1 MRLKL
6 ALFVLALGPVAAAP
20 ALADCSTEV
29 ALAVNSQGK
38 QKFIRKE
45 TNMITEAGPAKMVV
59 EYVTPDR
66 MRQVL
71 TPLAEGSKPVESIV
85 VGDKAWTNTGGGWR
99 EAPRHETDQLIQFMI
114 TSIAQVYQE
123 VGRFECVGTETIDGR
138 ELRGYRGLDE
148 LPGPPGKQTA
158 PAVKNEAVRMIY
170 LDPKTGLPAR
180 SVFARKGFL
189 DKPIFLEVYLY
200 PETIEIE
207 PPKDVAP
214 AAEPPPA
221 DGKP

>member
-1 MRLKL
+1 MRLKSGLIAL
-6 ALFVLALGPVAAAP
+6 AASIAAASP
-20 ALADCSTEV
+20 VLADCSTEV

-45 TNMITEAGPAKMVV
+45 TSMITEAGPAKMVV

-66 MRQVL
+66 MRQSL
-71 TPLAEGSKPVESIV
+71 TTLADNKTVESIV
-85 VGDKAWTNTGGGWR
+85 VGEKAWTSNGDGWT
-99 EAPRHETDQLIQFMI
+99 EAPKQEADQLIQFMI

-123 VGRFECVGTETIDGR
+123 VGKFECVGTSNIDGK

-148 LPGPPGKQTA
+148 APPGPPGKKTQSTA
-158 PAVKNEAVRMIY
+158 PKNEAVRMVY

-189 DKPIFLEVYLY
+189 DKPIFQEVYSY
-200 PETIEIE
+200 PEKIEIE
-207 PPKDVAP
+207 PPKDV
-214 AAEPPPA
+214 
-221 DGKP
+221 KK